1 MPVLT
6 ESDLRQHLSSGGFA
20 SLYVIFG
27 EEKYLVKR
35 AAVKLIK
42 KAAGEAFPEF
52 NRNEFPSTAG
62 IDAVADAAEALPFLA
77 EHKCVAVADFNLE

>member
-1 MPVLT
+1 M
-6 ESDLRQHLSSGGFA
+6 
-20 SLYVIFG
+20 
-27 EEKYLVKR
+27 KR

-42 KAAGEAFPEF
+42 KAAGGGLPEF

-77 EHKCVAVADFNLE
+77 EHKCGRLPILI